1 MCEDRDKHK
10 DNEIV
15 IENSGILKSVQ
26 GVWQMTE
33 KDLELLNDIY
43 RDISDALGME
53 IACGIHRLLKGQQV
67 CFPMHFFNPSRV
79 YKLVVSEYDGTNIKQ
94 LAMRYDY
101 SEKTIRRILRT
112 EKLRK
117 KKQDD
122 VDKT

>member
-33 KDLELLNDIY
+33 KDPELLNDIY

-53 IACGIHRLLKGQQV
+53 IACGIHHLLKGQQV

-79 YKLVVSEYDGTNIKQ
+79 YKMVVSEYDGTNIKQ
-94 LAMRYDY
+94 LATRYNY

-112 EKLRK
+112 
-117 KKQDD
+117 
-122 VDKT
+122 